1 MATWNNSVITNA
13 GLELLEQSLS
23 GDGIVISRAALG
35 GGTVDVSALVDQTAL
50 TDPLVGTTVVISSQ
64 KPLSGSSGREIKL
77 QIRNTGLSAAATFKQ
92 VGIFAACGGVEVLFA
107 ISQDESGEEIPSAA
121 EYPDFM
127 EEFTAAVAISQ
138 TYGVTVEVSSLAF
151 VTKAELEESL
161 SGKSDSGH
169 KHTTSDISDLPK
181 LGTAAQKNA
190 GDFVDAADKNAQT
203 LIPAGS
209 DIPAWLWANAKKY
222 TRYYSK
228 YASSNSYVNA
238 PPHMLSGSEHIAYYW
253 FDGMNVTAIGECGM
267 MYVGM
272 LISGV
277 FSGWSPA
284 RSGKNEL
291 ENPDFKVNQRGR
303 NIYSYSVASGS
314 IDGGFSVDNWIMSIV
329 GRGNSG
335 SYNAE
340 THILSGSVLDK
351 NGYYANLY
359 QLIENPVRFAGKT
372 LTFSAGM
379 SELDQPA
386 LIQIWRTEGT
396 TTAGVAATPYNLEA
410 DKVLTFTMPSDLTE
424 ASKIRVVL
432 QTRGS
437 VKLDWAKLELGSAA
451 TPFVPPDPATELLR
465 CQRYYCKYPV
475 VKYGALGIALAQN
488 AAAAKVTLF
497 LPAVMR
503 NLPTISADIGSIE
516 LYDGINSHSVT
527 DVSVSL
533 NSGNCET
540 LLLTSSGLEAGKSY
554 FFRATD
560 DTSLSFSAEL

>member
-127 EEFTAAVAISQ
+127 EEFTAAVTISQ

-238 PPHMLSGSEHIAYYW
+238 PPHMQSGSEHIAYYW

-291 ENPDFKVNQRGR
+291 DNPDFRVNQRGQNEYSTGYTVDR
-303 NIYSYSVASGS
+303 WYISTDKCKAAPETNGIRLTATATLTSNTHAFWQNIEFPLAPGKYTLSLKAADVTGVWAARIRTVTAAGDYVDSYYTPRLQAGINSVTVDLSDSEYISAVS
-314 IDGGFSVDNWIMSIV
+314 IGFNK
-329 GRGNSG
+329 GTEAGNS
-335 SYNAE
+335 
-340 THILSGSVLDK
+340 L
-351 NGYYANLY
+351 
-359 QLIENPVRFAGKT
+359 
-372 LTFSAGM
+372 
-379 SELDQPA
+379 
-386 LIQIWRTEGT
+386 
-396 TTAGVAATPYNLEA
+396 
-410 DKVLTFTMPSDLTE
+410 
-424 ASKIRVVL
+424 
-432 QTRGS
+432 
-437 VKLDWAKLELGSAA
+437 KLAWVKLELGSAA
-451 TPFVPPDPATELLR
+451 TPFVPPDPATELLK
-465 CQRYYCKYPV
+465 CQRYFTIYKH
-475 VKYGALGIALAQN
+475 QN
-488 AAAAKVTLF
+488 ATSNTDKCSIGVGYALT
-497 LPAVMR
+497 
-503 NLPTISADIGSIE
+503 GSIVYAV
-516 LYDGINSHSVT
+516 LPIAAMRSGVAAT
-527 DVSVSL
+527 VSY
-533 NSGNCET
+533 
-540 LLLTSSGLEAGKSY
+540 SGLSLINGTDTVVDFSS
-554 FFRATD
+554 ATALEQTD
-560 DTSLSFSAEL
+560 STVQVAFTVSGQTPGTVYRLHLMNSDAYLVVSKEL